1 MGKENQSF
9 KMVIQSYLDQRAKED
24 SLFAA
29 CYVKPN
35 KNLNECC
42 DYIIGEARKR
52 GGNAVAMTD
61 NEVFGLA
68 VHYYDEDN
76 IKVKKQSS
84 CKVATSNSEKMKK
97 EKQPSEQPLPKE
109 EIPIYTKSKSKR
121 KKKESSSVQFLLF
134 DEL

>member
-9 KMVIQSYLDQRAKED
+9 KVVIQSYLDQRAQED
-24 SLFAA
+24 SLFAISYA
-29 CYVKPN
+29 KTN
-35 KNLNECC
+35 KNLDECC
-42 DYIIGEARKR
+42 DYIIGEAKKR

-76 IKVKKQSS
+76 IKVNKQSG
-84 CKVATSNSEKMKK
+84 CKVATSNSEKLKK
-97 EKQPSEQPLPKE
+97 DKQILVQPLPKE
-109 EIPIYTKSKSKR
+109 ETPTYSKR
-121 KKKESSSVQFLLF
+121 KKKEKQSLSTQFLLF